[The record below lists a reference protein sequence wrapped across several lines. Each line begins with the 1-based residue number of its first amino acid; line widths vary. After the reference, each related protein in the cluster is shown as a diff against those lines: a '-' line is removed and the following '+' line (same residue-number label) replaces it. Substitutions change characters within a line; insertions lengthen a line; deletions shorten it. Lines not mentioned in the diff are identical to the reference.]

1 MSNHTIHF
9 ISGLPRS
16 GSTLLCNIL
25 AQNPDIHTTPTSAC
39 HEALFVLRN
48 SWGEW
53 IEHNAAKSLAD
64 EANLQRVL
72 NATLN
77 AYHDTDRPVII
88 DKGRGW
94 LSLLELAEF
103 ALGRKAKVI
112 VPVRGIP
119 QILAS
124 FEKLHRKTAHAK
136 RDQGDYFQ
144 AQTVEGR
151 TQFLLDGS
159 QVLGLAYNRL
169 RDALARGLSD
179 RLHLVEFDDLTHDPE
194 ATLKGIYEF
203 LELPA
208 FDHDF
213 ANVEQYTF
221 EDDSVH
227 GLPLHSIRKEVKP
240 IKDDSHTVLGA
251 ALCKQYNGTEF
262 WRTTL

>member
-1 MSNHTIHF
+1 MKEKQIHF

-16 GSTLLCNIL
+16 GSALLCNIL
-25 AQNPDIHTTPTSAC
+25 AQNPEIHSTPTSAC

-48 SWGEW
+48 TWSEW
-53 IEHNAAKSLAD
+53 IEHKAAKSLSN
-64 EANLQRVL
+64 EKNLQRVL
-72 NATLN
+72 GSTLN
-77 AYHDTDRPVII
+77 SYHDTDRPIII

-103 ALGRKAKVI
+103 ALGREAKVI

-144 AQTVEGR
+144 AQTIEGR
-151 TQFLLDGS
+151 IRHLLDGS

-169 RDALARGLSD
+169 RDALDRGLGD
-179 RLHLVEFDDLTHDPE
+179 RLHLVEFDDLTYDPE
-194 ATLKGIYEF
+194 TTLKSIYDF

-208 FDHDF
+208 FEHDF
-213 ANVEQYTF
+213 NNVEQYTF
-221 EDDSVH
+221 EDDAVH
-227 GLPLHSIRKEVKP
+227 GLPLHSVRKDVKP

-251 ALCKQYNGTEF
+251 SLCQQYNGTEF
-262 WRTTL
+262 WRTKI